1 MLKTTFNYNEFYNL
15 MISIL
20 NSSLNLST
28 MKLNESDQFNNHSYP
43 KFRKIIWP
51 DSNFL
56 DGEDLNTLYR
66 SGDGNL
72 KVIKSSMKFVSIV
85 VVIPEEISDDVLLI
99 GPFLETQL
107 NENFIESVMKE
118 NHIEENL
125 RDTIF
130 TYYKSLPVINSVTV
144 ISTLNSILSA
154 FIKDYHTHIAHINFD
169 EKKIKKIDYVN
180 RDDSEFNSEYY
191 KKYREYLSHI
201 SSCVVLGK
209 FYEAKEYLKLY
220 IQLTGFF
227 KEQSID
233 QIKHNLYMLNSRLE
247 SSLLKSSIPGSPVYL
262 LYKKIEVQIKNEVSL
277 SSLEKL
283 PYKILKNYCLL
294 SNNFNLQ
301 NYSLTVR
308 NAIEYINLNLNMEL
322 SLSSISEV
330 LDKNPSFLSNQFKRE
345 TGKTITKH
353 IQEMRIEKAITL
365 LTTTDLSIQEI
376 SESVGI
382 NDLSWFSKLFKKIVG
397 VSPTQYRATKF
408 S

>member
-1 MLKTTFNYNEFYNL
+1 
-15 MISIL
+15 
-20 NSSLNLST
+20 
-28 MKLNESDQFNNHSYP
+28 
-43 KFRKIIWP
+43 
-51 DSNFL
+51 
-56 DGEDLNTLYR
+56 
-66 SGDGNL
+66 
-72 KVIKSSMKFVSIV
+72 
-85 VVIPEEISDDVLLI
+85 
-99 GPFLETQL
+99 
-107 NENFIESVMKE
+107 
-118 NHIEENL
+118 
-125 RDTIF
+125 
-130 TYYKSLPVINSVTV
+130 
-144 ISTLNSILSA
+144 
-154 FIKDYHTHIAHINFD
+154 
-169 EKKIKKIDYVN
+169 
-180 RDDSEFNSEYY
+180 
-191 KKYREYLSHI
+191 
-201 SSCVVLGK
+201 
-209 FYEAKEYLKLY
+209 
-220 IQLTGFF
+220 
-227 KEQSID
+227 
-233 QIKHNLYMLNSRLE
+233 MLNSRLE
-247 SSLLKSSIPGSPVYL
+247 SSLLKSSIPGSHVYL

-308 NAIEYINLNLNMEL
+308 NAIEYINLNLNIEL

-353 IQEMRIEKAITL
+353 IQETRIEKAITL